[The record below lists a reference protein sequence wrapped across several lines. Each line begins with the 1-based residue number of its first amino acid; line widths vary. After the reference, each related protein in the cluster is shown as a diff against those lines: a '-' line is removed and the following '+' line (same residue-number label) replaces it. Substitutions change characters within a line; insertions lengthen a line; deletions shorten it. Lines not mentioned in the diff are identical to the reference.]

1 MRKDEKVVG
10 AKPIKL
16 IVKSKMF
23 DIIDIEYQNIE
34 VMQVVRL
41 YGNEPYKVVLVH
53 GGPGAIGSLKGFSK
67 ELSELAGVG
76 VVEAIQSKYSI
87 NELIEELYFQI
98 KDNTTNKISLVGHS
112 WGAWLV
118 VLFAERYPDL
128 IENVILV
135 GSGPLEDKYV
145 SEIGNRRFQNL
156 SDEEAEIFQRL
167 INNQATDDDMEKIPK
182 VFEKSD
188 NYCLENREQHK
199 ADKTDSEMHNKV
211 WGEASKLRTSRELL
225 KAFKNIK
232 CKLYLIQG
240 EIDPHP
246 VQGITQPLQEN
257 GIPCE
262 TYVLQKCGHSPF
274 MEKYA
279 KEEFYKILIQILN

>member
-1 MRKDEKVVG
+1 M
-10 AKPIKL
+10 
-16 IVKSKMF
+16 
-23 DIIDIEYQNIE
+23 
-34 VMQVVRL
+34 VRL
-41 YGNEPYKVVLVH
+41 YGKEPYKVVLVH

-67 ELSELAGVG
+67 ELSELAEVG

-87 NELIEELYFQI
+87 NELIEELYCQI
-98 KDNTTNKISLVGHS
+98 RDNTSDKVSLVGHS

-128 IENVILV
+128 IEKVILV

-145 SEIGNRRFQNL
+145 SEIGARRFHNL
-156 SDEEAEIFQRL
+156 SEEEGEIFQRL

-188 NYCLENREQHK
+188 NYCLENKENHK

-211 WGEASKLRTSRELL
+211 WSEAAKLRTSGELL
-225 KAFKNIK
+225 KAFKNNK
-232 CKLYLIQG
+232 SKLYLIQG
-240 EIDPHP
+240 ELDPHP
-246 VQGITQPLQEN
+246 VQGITLPLQEN
-257 GIPCE
+257 DIPCE
-262 TYVLQKCGHSPF
+262 TYILQRCGHSPF

-279 KEEFYKILIQILN
+279 KEEFYKILIQTLK